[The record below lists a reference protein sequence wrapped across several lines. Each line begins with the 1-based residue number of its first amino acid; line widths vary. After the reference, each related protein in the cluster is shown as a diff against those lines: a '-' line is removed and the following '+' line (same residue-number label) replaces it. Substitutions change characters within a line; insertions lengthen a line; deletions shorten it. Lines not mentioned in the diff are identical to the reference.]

1 MLAPSHQTL
10 HNDQLAS
17 GRFGPRCEG
26 AGGAFPSQGGSDFIF
41 HWGSAEMKG
50 IQVPSEKRAGFWG
63 VSRLPPLLFL
73 EASLWLPPPS
83 IYIPGT
89 DSEAI
94 EIGFGIAEC
103 GRTAD
108 GSLPET
114 ARQLGARAPG
124 RVRPGPQ
131 THVSRQSTRGLKCF
145 APFFRRFCGLGLSH
159 PEYGLRSAVTGLGA
173 AARPG
178 RFRLAYLLG
187 FFFFFFSQ
195 PSHHFLFFY

>member
-1 MLAPSHQTL
+1 MFPDSHRFYSWKRHCAPP
-10 HNDQLAS
+10 A
-17 GRFGPRCEG
+17 
-26 AGGAFPSQGGSDFIF
+26 
-41 HWGSAEMKG
+41 
-50 IQVPSEKRAGFWG
+50 
-63 VSRLPPLLFL
+63 
-73 EASLWLPPPS
+73 S

-187 FFFFFFSQ
+187 FVLFFFPTLTPFFV
-195 PSHHFLFFY
+195 FFISSLEVQFPEPVITTDSDRLQTGPTGCLK